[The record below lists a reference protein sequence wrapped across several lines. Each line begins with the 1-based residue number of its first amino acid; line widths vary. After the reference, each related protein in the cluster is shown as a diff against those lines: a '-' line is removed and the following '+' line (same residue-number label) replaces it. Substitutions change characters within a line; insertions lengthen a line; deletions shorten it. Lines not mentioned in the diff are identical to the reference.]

1 MRQHLKRLLTLHWM
15 LTMFIM
21 CASIF
26 IFTAT
31 TVNLY
36 FLLTANLR
44 FLTEHGLTAIM
55 HGGLVQLAELIGYCL
70 IAAVSYTIFRACERV
85 LLDWLLK

>member
-1 MRQHLKRLLTLHWM
+1 MRHYLKRLLTLHWT

-26 IFTAT
+26 VFTAT
-31 TVNLY
+31 SVNLY
-36 FLLTANLR
+36 FMLTANFR
-44 FLTEHGLTAIM
+44 FLSEHGLTAIM

-70 IAAVSYTIFRACERV
+70 IAAASYTIFRACEKI